1 MKEELE
7 TMLFDKF
14 DDLFRERT
22 LPATESS
29 MHWGIQCGDGW
40 FNLIL
45 DLCVEIQRISPDAK
59 ITEVKQK
66 AGALVVRV
74 DIDNEVI
81 DQLVEE
87 ARSNSLRTCEIC
99 GDSGKPN
106 DKLWADTRCAK
117 HAST

>member
-1 MKEELE
+1 MKEDLE
-7 TMLFDKF
+7 AILFDKF
-14 DDLFRERT
+14 DHLFRERT

-40 FNLIL
+40 FNLIH

-59 ITEVKQK
+59 IIQVKQK
-66 AGALVVRV
+66 VGALVVRV
-74 DIDNEVI
+74 DSYNEAI

-87 ARSNSLRTCEIC
+87 ARNNSLRTCEIC

-106 DKLWADTRCAK
+106 DKSELSGYHHCND
-117 HAST
+117 